1 MTVAK
6 DIAKKLRK
14 FLNDNQ
20 YTLSDLRRGT
30 ISILNG
36 TLMEGARPRKIV
48 KDATEAEEC
57 AA

>member
-20 YTLSDLRRGT
+20 YTLSDLRRGQ
-30 ISILNG
+30 IALLNG

-48 KDATEAEEC
+48 KEVSEAEEC